1 MKLENMFDAIEE
13 IQDKANV
20 TTVFGDPVEVG
31 DKTII
36 PVADV
41 KFGFGIGFGEGPTAS
56 KEEEESETSSQGGGS
71 GGGVT
76 ARPVAVVE
84 ISDTGVVVRPV
95 SDEGRIA
102 LAGILTGAWAIMWI
116 ALTLRAIFGKK

>member
-20 TTVFGDPVEVG
+20 STVFGSPVEVG

-41 KFGFGIGFGEGPTAS
+41 KFGFGLGFGEGPTAS
-56 KEEEESETSSQGGGS
+56 NEDAEPETSGQGGGS
-71 GGGVT
+71 GGGVA

-84 ISDTGVVVRPV
+84 ISDAGVVVKPV
-95 SDEGRIA
+95 TDEGRIA

-116 ALTLRAIFGKK
+116 ALALRAIFGK

>member
-1 MKLENMFDAIEE
+1 MKLENIFDAIEE

-20 TTVFGDPVEVG
+20 ATVFGDPVEVG

-41 KFGFGIGFGEGPTAS
+41 KFGFGLGFGEGPTAS
-56 KEEEESETSSQGGGS
+56 KEDEESETSSQGGGS
-71 GGGVT
+71 GGGVM
-76 ARPVAVVE
+76 ARPLAVIE
-84 ISDTGVVVRPV
+84 ISDAGVVVKPV

-102 LAGILTGAWAIMWI
+102 LVSVLTGAWAIMWI
-116 ALTLRAIFGKK
+116 ALTLRAVFGK